1 MRILLLSDQI
11 PPENRGGAGLVTWRL
26 ALGLRDAGH
35 EVHVIAA
42 THRPSF
48 EEIRENVPTYHIRT
62 RYPERFRAYFSL
74 YNPQTVGH
82 LHRLMRDLAPDVV
95 NAHNIHA
102 HLSYQSLVIANR
114 LDLPAVFTSHDVMPF
129 AYGKIDYIVDPDQP
143 QRIGVASPADYR
155 LPPRHNLQK
164 MRFRYNPVRNLLI
177 RHTLSHHTQAR
188 TAPSQAL
195 CDAHAANGLPFFQR
209 VHNGLDPIQWQVSG
223 DLVASLRHRLGLQGR
238 RVILFAGRLTNA
250 KGTQPLLWAMRQVV
264 RNVPEA
270 VVLALSPTPITD
282 QIRDPAYADL
292 RDAHFISGGWL
303 EGDELAA
310 AYHLADVVVA
320 PSIIFDTFPTVVLEG
335 MAARKP
341 VIAGCWGGASEAVI
355 DGETGYIINPYDTS
369 RFAQRLTSLL
379 LDPDLAAR
387 LGTNGYERLL
397 KRFTLRHYVDAMLD
411 VYQQAIDRF
420 RNKQR

>member
-1 MRILLLSDQI
+1 
-11 PPENRGGAGLVTWRL
+11 
-26 ALGLRDAGH
+26 
-35 EVHVIAA
+35 
-42 THRPSF
+42 
-48 EEIRENVPTYHIRT
+48 
-62 RYPERFRAYFSL
+62 
-74 YNPQTVGH
+74 
-82 LHRLMRDLAPDVV
+82 
-95 NAHNIHA
+95 
-102 HLSYQSLVIANR
+102 
-114 LDLPAVFTSHDVMPF
+114 
-129 AYGKIDYIVDPDQP
+129 
-143 QRIGVASPADYR
+143 
-155 LPPRHNLQK
+155 
-164 MRFRYNPVRNLLI
+164 
-177 RHTLSHHTQAR
+177 
-188 TAPSQAL
+188 L